1 MQTSQKVMED
11 FFQEYRGAI
20 NALDINKIARF
31 FHVPGMIC
39 NNNNV
44 YLLTSQE
51 VLLKSLGDLIA
62 KQKTLE
68 PHHSDF
74 VIMTTVD
81 VDSERILASLEW
93 TISDSKDMPI
103 RKFRSTYNLIKS
115 DDQWKIVL
123 LME

>member
-11 FFQEYRGAI
+11 FFQEYRDAI

-74 VIMTTVD
+74 VITTTVD

-93 TISDSKDMPI
+93 TMSDSKDMPI

>member
-11 FFQEYRGAI
+11 FFQEYHDAI
-20 NALDINKIARF
+20 NALDVNKIARF

-51 VLLKSLGDLIA
+51 VLLKSLNDLIS

-68 PHHSDF
+68 SHHSDF
-74 VIMTTVD
+74 VIMAIVD
-81 VDSERILASLEW
+81 VDSDRILASVEW
-93 TISDSKDMPI
+93 TISDKKDIPI
-103 RKFRSTYNLIKS
+103 RKLRSTYNLIKS